1 MTFRNLLSLFVGAA
15 LSAQEVSQ
23 SGLRLEAE
31 RAMVSQPERA
41 PKAMVATCN
50 EFASAAGIE
59 VLQKGGN
66 AVDAAVAVAFAL
78 AVVHPEAGNMGGGG
92 YLLVRMADGRAK
104 LIDYGARA
112 PMASRQGVFADA
124 KEAATGY
131 KSMAVPGTPDGMAL
145 AHQMFGKLPW
155 KAVLEPARRLAK
167 DGFAASQRMELI
179 LRLQVPVMKSFPD
192 SARLFLHG
200 TDQPLKQGELVRQP
214 ELAATLARMQK
225 LGGREFYEGET
236 ARRMASDIQAN
247 SGLITLEDLKDYKA
261 IAREPLET
269 TYRGYPILTSSPSS
283 SGGMAIIEMLN
294 IIENFP
300 MPVGMEGSAMHRHIH
315 VEAMKRAFRDRL
327 LFAGD
332 PAYREIPVA
341 KLTSKAYA
349 KSIAAGISQ
358 DKATPSSELGEL
370 PKDLEALTGESEDTT
385 HFSIIDPEGN
395 IITNTYTLSGFY
407 GSQVVVK
414 GTGVLMGNIYGAFSN
429 SGRKVLP
436 AGQRPPSTMTPT
448 VVLTKDRKPW
458 FALGSPGGATIPNT
472 LIEVITNILD
482 FKMSLRDAIEY
493 PRVHHQY
500 LPDRIE
506 AEPGAIPYE
515 VAQKLK
521 SYGQTL
527 SNRYR
532 SQGDVH
538 AVMLE
543 VKSGWRLGWSDGRR
557 GGKVMGY

>member
-1 MTFRNLLSLFVGAA
+1 MKLRTLVSLLASAV

-31 RAMVSQPERA
+31 RAMVAQPARA
-41 PKAMVATCN
+41 QQAIVASCN

-59 VLQKGGN
+59 VLKKGGN

-78 AVVHPEAGNMGGGG
+78 AVVHPEAGNLGGGG
-92 YLLVRMADGRAK
+92 YLLVRMADGRTK

-112 PMASRQGVFADA
+112 PMASKQGVFANA

-131 KSMAVPGTPDGMAL
+131 KSMAIPGTPDGMAL

-155 KAVLEPARRLAK
+155 KAVLEPARKLAK

-179 LRLQVPVMKSFPD
+179 LKLQVPVMKPYAD
-192 SARLFLHG
+192 SARVFLHG
-200 TDQPLKQGELVRQP
+200 SDQPLKQGERVVQAD
-214 ELAATLARMQK
+214 LAATIARMQK
-225 LGGREFYEGET
+225 SGGREFYEGET
-236 ARRMASDIQAN
+236 AKRMAADIQAN
-247 SGLITLEDLKDYKA
+247 QGLITLEDMKDYKA
-261 IAREPLET
+261 IARDPIQT

-283 SGGMAIIEMLN
+283 SGGMVITEMLN

-300 MPVGMEGSAMHRHIH
+300 MELGMEGSAHHRHVHI
-315 VEAMKRAFRDRL
+315 EAMKRAFRDRL

-332 PAYREIPVA
+332 PAYKEIPVA
-341 KLTSKAYA
+341 RLTSKGYA
-349 KSIAAGISQ
+349 KELSGAITL
-358 DKATPSSELGEL
+358 DRATPSADLGGL
-370 PKDLEALTGESEDTT
+370 PKDLEALVGESADTT
-385 HFSIIDPEGN
+385 HFSIIDSEGN

-429 SGRKVLP
+429 SGRRVLP
-436 AGQRPPSTMTPT
+436 AGNRPPSTMTPT
-448 VVLTKDRKPW
+448 VVLTKDNKPW

-472 LIEVITNILD
+472 LIEVITNIID

-500 LPDRIE
+500 LPDRVE
-506 AEPGAIPYE
+506 AEPGAIAYE

-521 SYGQTL
+521 SLGHTL

-538 AVMLE
+538 AVMVE
-543 VKSGWRLGWSDGRR
+543 GSTGWRLGWSDGRR
-557 GGKVMGY
+557 GGSVIGY